1 MHYRLRN
8 IIVAAAFVA
17 LAATTP
23 VRAQSPNGT
32 AALAISISVESP
44 DISEPFPARVTLH
57 FHNAETHPLWLY
69 RPVRDI
75 GARSRSALGPSPGG
89 STLAVHLSRAGGTAS
104 ETPAVGTVLRTVGM
118 PEPRLGCIPPGGN
131 SEETLA
137 VRISPATR
145 TGSAAPLWG
154 DYQLSVAYSASYAN
168 GDSLARDLRVDIW
181 QGSISSNAVTIHLS
195 PALPASSGSV
205 SGTVVS
211 RQMQPDWGILVS
223 LSDVNEHVIA
233 QMVTGY
239 DGAFSF
245 SHLPFGRYWVTVRR
259 PAATENAG
267 FFEHA
272 DLSASQPDASLK
284 MILLSPEEYEAK
296 ELLHKPVLFRITN
309 SAGTPVA
316 DATLAILWSSGTIME
331 NLRAVTDENGVAVI
345 NLLPGSNYVTIR
357 KHHCPKLDQMANV
370 AAGRGIDG
378 FAMTLDC
385 RK

>member
-32 AALAISISVESP
+32 SALAISISVESP

-57 FHNAETHPLWLY
+57 FYNAGSRPLWLY

-89 STLAVHLSRAGGTAS
+89 STLAVHLSRADGTAS

-118 PEPRLGCIPPGGN
+118 PQPRLEQLTPGG
-131 SEETLA
+131 SGEETVA

-145 TGSAAPLWG
+145 AGSAAPLWG
-154 DYQLSVAYSASYAN
+154 VYQLSVAYSASYAN
-168 GDSLARDLRVDIW
+168 GNSLTHDLGVDIW
-181 QGSISSNAVTIHLS
+181 QGSITSNAVAIQLS
-195 PALPASSGSV
+195 AAPAASSGSV

-211 RQMQPDWGILVS
+211 RQMQPNFGILVS
-223 LSDVNEHVIA
+223 LSDANERVIA
-233 QMVTGY
+233 QKTTGY
-239 DGAFSF
+239 DGTFSF

-259 PAATENAG
+259 PGAGENSG

-272 DLSASQPDASLK
+272 DLSESQPQASLK
-284 MILLSPEEYEAK
+284 MIMLSPEEYEAK
-296 ELLHKPVLFRITN
+296 ELRHKPVLFRITDN
-309 SAGTPVA
+309 AGAPVA

-331 NLRAVTDENGVAVI
+331 NLRVMTDANGFAVA

-357 KHHCPKLDQMANV
+357 KRHCPKLDQMADV

-385 RK
+385 GK